1 MLQYPKQVNM
11 KEMKF
16 LGQNFK
22 ISQLNHAW
30 VSVYT
35 VLTYYH
41 MDKVFLRDSV
51 MKCRWLWF
59 IKLWWG
65 VSGATKYST
74 IITNIHFY
82 IICCRWDSIPSQY
95 FSQIFCSV
103 VYSFLKKT
111 IKGCVKIVSIFL
123 LNLYQCIMANIW

>member
-1 MLQYPKQVNM
+1 M

-30 VSVYT
+30 VSVY

-103 VYSFLKKT
+103 VYSFLKKPLKLRKYC
-111 IKGCVKIVSIFL
+111 ILLL
-123 LNLYQCIMANIW
+123 LNLNQLLSQIFGNTLPK